1 MYVQLSMYLCKY
13 IYIYI
18 EREREQVAVG
28 SGFVK
33 SHVFMIFTYSHEFSY
48 VYISIYPQTIAPSC
62 VDVSVYLGCKKR
74 KDRHKTQTYTF
85 TLPSSLAFFARLCF
99 CAKCVGASSYLV
111 AQLMAEAGLFLE
123 PVFFLLQL

>member
-1 MYVQLSMYLCKY
+1 MKTLTYTYICVY
-13 IYIYI
+13 IY
-18 EREREQVAVG
+18 REQVAVG
-28 SGFVK
+28 PGFVK

-62 VDVSVYLGCKKR
+62 VDVEVYLGCKKR

-99 CAKCVGASSYLV
+99 CAKCEGASSYLV